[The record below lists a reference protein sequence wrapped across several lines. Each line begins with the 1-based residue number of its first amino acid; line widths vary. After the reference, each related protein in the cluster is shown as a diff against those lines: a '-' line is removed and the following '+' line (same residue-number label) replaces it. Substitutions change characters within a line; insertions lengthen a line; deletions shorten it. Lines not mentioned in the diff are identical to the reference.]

1 MTIMQKQFLKL
12 LKLFGIGMGTG
23 ILFGLTLH
31 GINKFMDYLKTE
43 KHGESKEIQ
52 SKEM

>member
-12 LKLFGIGMGTG
+12 LKLFGIGTGTG

-31 GINKFMDYLKTE
+31 GIDKFMDHLKTGRDDQGGTRQDRE
-43 KHGESKEIQ
+43 
-52 SKEM
+52 